1 MYSKTLTKAYDMLI
15 NYISPNKVTGGDAQN
30 LGMSFYQQG
39 EPSLAGRGRGRTGQ
53 GGGGHEAGRGR
64 GRGSAGRATHA
75 QGHSEEDED
84 DARTQLR
91 GRRRRTRNRG
101 QRNNTT
107 KNSAHS
113 YSTVSTTSS
122 RTDHPNNHSSFNVC
136 TAENILVLQHA
147 KLVPDRWL
155 LLDSCSTTDIVANR
169 ELLQDV
175 KVADRPIW
183 VRCNAGRVKLTRQ
196 GYLRDYPCSAWYNP
210 TRTGVANI
218 LSLNNVS
225 NHYRRV
231 TMDTDLNKAM
241 MVHRRDGT
249 TIIFSPSDKA
259 RPL

>member
-1 MYSKTLTKAYDMLI
+1 MGEDAQAKGEEDTKPAAAADVDLQAGQPTL
-15 NYISPNKVTGGDAQN
+15 KVTPRK
-30 LGMSFYQQG
+30 M
-39 EPSLAGRGRGRTGQ
+39 RTTH
-53 GGGGHEAGRGR
+53 GHNYEV
-64 GRGSAGRATHA
+64 
-75 QGHSEEDED
+75 EEDE
-84 DARTQLR
+84 QEI
-91 GRRRRTRNRG
+91 GG